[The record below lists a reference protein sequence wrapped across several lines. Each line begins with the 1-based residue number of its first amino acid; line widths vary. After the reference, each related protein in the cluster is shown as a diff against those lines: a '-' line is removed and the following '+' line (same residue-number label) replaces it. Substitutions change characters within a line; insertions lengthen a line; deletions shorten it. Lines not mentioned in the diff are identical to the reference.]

1 MIKNE
6 KRLQWLAFFEMFLVS
21 IAANSL
27 APLITTF
34 QEQYNLS
41 ITTSSLFP
49 VFLSIGGISANFIG
63 AYIISRIGVRKY
75 NISFIVSLGITAI
88 LFYFSKS
95 TSMLFAAVF
104 VLGFTTGSGMA
115 VSSTILSHLE
125 VKLQNFGLYHACFG
139 LGGILT
145 PAIIGIFF
153 KYNLDYRIVFIII
166 FFSAVSTAIYQIS
179 SKILPDHVYETE
191 SFVKSLSVIKLPV
204 VYLSLIILIFYASS
218 EMGTV
223 LWSSNLFMQAFQFTK
238 ESSVM
243 FLSGFWLVFT
253 LGRIF
258 TQQIEKKLKFKKTI
272 FISLLF
278 VLISLTVLLWKGWP
292 LLFWLMALGMA
303 PIFPTV
309 QKYAMQHIPKSQ
321 VGLFNNLLYGFL
333 GVGNIIL
340 PALMGVFGGI
350 NIYYAFLIPIVSM
363 LIILVV
369 FRFLL
374 KA

>member
-6 KRLQWLAFFEMFLVS
+6 KRQQWLTFFEMFLVS
-21 IAANSL
+21 IAANAL

-34 QEQYNLS
+34 QDQYKLS

-49 VFLSIGGISANFIG
+49 VFLSSGGILANFLG
-63 AYIISRIGVRKY
+63 AFIISRLGVIKY
-75 NISFIVSLGITAI
+75 NFLFLFSLALTAVLFFIASNSA
-88 LFYFSKS
+88 
-95 TSMLFAAVF
+95 MLFAAVF
-104 VLGFTTGSGMA
+104 VLGITTGTGMA
-115 VSSTILSHLE
+115 VTSTILSHLD
-125 VKLQNFGLYHACFG
+125 KRLQNFGLYHACFG

-191 SFVKSLSVIKLPV
+191 SFIKSLSVIKLPV

-253 LGRIF
+253 VGRIF
-258 TQQIEKKLKFKKTI
+258 TQQIENKLKFKKTI
-272 FISLLF
+272 LISLLI
-278 VLISLTVLLWKGWP
+278 VLFSLALLLWKGLP
-292 LLFWLMALGMA
+292 FLFWIMALGMA

-333 GVGNIIL
+333 GIGNLIL

-350 NIYYAFLIPIVSM
+350 NIYYAFLIPIAAM
-363 LIILVV
+363 LIILIV
-369 FRFLL
+369 FMFLL